1 MAEQF
6 ESPIG
11 VAGEVLAVIVLA
23 LGAIVLAALNKW
35 YLGPLGKYA
44 KFSGRANRKE
54 CWLFVL
60 WNLAIMVP
68 LVLINPIL
76 FMLYYLGVLL
86 PSLAVGA
93 RRLHDTNRSA
103 WWLLLS
109 IVPLA
114 HIALLVFSCLKGTD
128 GDNDYGPDPLI
139 SGGRIT
145 DERPWW
151 DTFPFWSL
159 IIVSVLVWMGWQIL
173 TNDDYEL
180 AWERIIPG
188 LGLTVYATILAF
200 TIALVLALLVG
211 IGQMSRYVAFRTM
224 SRTYVEFVRGIPILP
239 LIFTVA
245 LIIVPLGTDAING
258 PLERWFGWELKL
270 SWMWRA
276 IVTLSVIY
284 GAYMAEIFR
293 GGIQSVPPGQTEAG
307 RSLGLNRRQTMNSVV
322 LPQAMRAI
330 IPPLGNDF
338 IAILK
343 DTSLL
348 SVLGVLEITQR
359 ARQFSASTFKFR
371 EGYFVLAFIYLLLT
385 LGLSL
390 LLGML
395 ERRMTR
401 DRKGER

>member
-1 MAEQF
+1 MVWRLAVLQGRRYGGP
-6 ESPIG
+6 SLSQIG
-11 VAGEVLAVIVLA
+11 VARR
-23 LGAIVLAALNKW
+23 
-35 YLGPLGKYA
+35 
-44 KFSGRANRKE
+44 GR
-54 CWLFVL
+54 V
-60 WNLAIMVP
+60 
-68 LVLINPIL
+68 
-76 FMLYYLGVLL
+76 
-86 PSLAVGA
+86 
-93 RRLHDTNRSA
+93 
-103 WWLLLS
+103 
-109 IVPLA
+109 
-114 HIALLVFSCLKGTD
+114 
-128 GDNDYGPDPLI
+128 
-139 SGGRIT
+139 T

-151 DTFPFWSL
+151 DTFPWWSL
-159 IIVSVLVWMGWQIL
+159 IILSVLGWMGWQIL
-173 TNDDYEL
+173 TNDNYEL
-180 AWERIIPG
+180 AWERILPG
-188 LGLTVYATILAF
+188 LGLTITSTIQAF
-200 TIALVLALLVG
+200 AIALVIALIVG
-211 IGQMSRYVAFRTM
+211 MGQMSRNVVFRNL

-245 LIIVPLGTDAING
+245 LILVPELTKVINSQ
-258 PLERWFGWELKL
+258 LENWFDWELKL
-270 SWMWRA
+270 SFQMRA
-276 IVTLSVIY
+276 TVTLAVIY

-293 GGIQSVPPGQTEAG
+293 GGIQSIPPGQTEAG

-348 SVLGVLEITQR
+348 SVLGALEITQR

-371 EGYFVLAFIYLLLT
+371 EGYFVLAFIYLILT

>member
-1 MAEQF
+1 MVWRLAVLQERRYGGPSLSQ
-6 ESPIG
+6 IG
-11 VAGEVLAVIVLA
+11 VARR
-23 LGAIVLAALNKW
+23 
-35 YLGPLGKYA
+35 
-44 KFSGRANRKE
+44 GR
-54 CWLFVL
+54 V
-60 WNLAIMVP
+60 
-68 LVLINPIL
+68 
-76 FMLYYLGVLL
+76 
-86 PSLAVGA
+86 
-93 RRLHDTNRSA
+93 
-103 WWLLLS
+103 
-109 IVPLA
+109 
-114 HIALLVFSCLKGTD
+114 
-128 GDNDYGPDPLI
+128 
-139 SGGRIT
+139 T

-151 DTFPFWSL
+151 DTFPWWSL
-159 IIVSVLVWMGWQIL
+159 IILSVLGWMGWQIL
-173 TNDDYEL
+173 TNDNYEL
-180 AWERIIPG
+180 AWERILPG
-188 LGLTVYATILAF
+188 LGLTITSTIQAF
-200 TIALVLALLVG
+200 VIALVIALIVG
-211 IGQMSRYVAFRTM
+211 MGQMSRNVVFRNL

-245 LIIVPLGTDAING
+245 LILVPELTKAANG
-258 PLERWFGWELKL
+258 PLENWFGWELKL
-270 SWMWRA
+270 SFQMRA
-276 IVTLSVIY
+276 TVTLAVIY

-293 GGIQSVPPGQTEAG
+293 GGIQSIPPGQTEAG

-348 SVLGVLEITQR
+348 SVLGALEITQR

-371 EGYFVLAFIYLLLT
+371 EGYFVLAFIYLILT